1 MQLRCLLLCGCLA
14 VAEPSFWG
22 SVLGSRSTHLGLE
35 PSSGFL
41 RSSRKA
47 QRIGAEGQGVGGPG
61 DRSPEEELGRA
72 LAGDVLA
79 EDAVVLVQQEAR
91 LIVDEPREARAPADA
106 FAAARA
112 KLQEPPAEP
121 LRPLSAGVFGAQEN
135 ETGPGTLS
143 PRVSATERWEEIK
156 AAQQE
161 AKKAAAEGADLLK
174 DESVKHLM
182 SWEALLISNVATG
195 EDEHAQPCIAHCRYG
210 EQVRHSWQECVER
223 CVEDGMTKR
232 MLLVGLPES
241 ERHAAELDAPLPV
254 GMDQLKRKRTARR
267 RARSEDL

>member
-14 VAEPSFWG
+14 VAESSFWG
-22 SVLGSRSTHLGLE
+22 SVLGSRPARLGLE
-35 PSSGFL
+35 PSAGFL
-41 RSSRKA
+41 RSSRKT
-47 QRIGAEGQGVGGPG
+47 QSIGAEGQGVGGPG
-61 DRSPEEELGRA
+61 ERSPEEELGRA

-106 FAAARA
+106 LAAARA
-112 KLQEPPAEP
+112 KLQDEP
-121 LRPLSAGVFGAQEN
+121 LRPLSAGVFDAQEN
-135 ETGPGTLS
+135 ATGPGTLS
-143 PRVSATERWEEIK
+143 PRVSATEKWEEIK

-161 AKKAAAEGADLLK
+161 AKKAAAEGAELLK

-254 GMDQLKRKRTARR
+254 GMEGLKRKRTERR